1 MCILPHVR
9 SDMEKE
15 TLSTSCGRERM
26 LPVIKEGGHGAGPE
40 QTLMDQALDE
50 KARKLESRT

>member
-1 MCILPHVR
+1 
-9 SDMEKE
+9 MEKE

-40 QTLMDQALDE
+40 QTLVDQALDE